1 MQSMTWLV
9 ELANAQSQEFL
20 DLQDIGGRYYQL
32 KRGFLDKLR
41 ALVEQAPNYQLRVGA
56 IQSAKGSKGS
66 ANAPFVLIL
75 VTSAGLTVSFLGS
88 IGDKGH
94 GRIVG
99 VWPAQFRGVLEADQ
113 DAILNLLYIATER
126 PEAVRHLELVF

>member
-1 MQSMTWLV
+1 VQSMTWLV
-9 ELANAQSQEFL
+9 ELANAQPQEFL
-20 DLQDIGGRYYQL
+20 DLQDIGDRYYQL
-32 KRGFLDKLR
+32 RRGFLDKLR
-41 ALVEQAPNYQLRVGA
+41 ALVEQAPNYHLRVGA
-56 IQSAKGSKGS
+56 IQSARGSDG
-66 ANAPFVLIL
+66 AVIVPFILLL

-88 IGDKGH
+88 ITDKGH

-99 VWPAQFRGVLEADQ
+99 VWPAQFRGVLKADQ

>member
-1 MQSMTWLV
+1 MTWLV

-20 DLQDIGGRYYQL
+20 DLQDIGGQYYQL
-32 KRGFLDKLR
+32 KQGFLDKLR
-41 ALVEQAPNYQLRVGA
+41 DLVEQAPNYHLRVGA
-56 IQSAKGSKGS
+56 IQSAKGRKGT
-66 ANAPFVLIL
+66 ATAPFIL
-75 VTSAGLTVSFLGS
+75 VFVTSAGLTVSFLGS
-88 IGDKGH
+88 ITDRGD

-99 VWPAQFRGVLEADQ
+99 VWPAQFQGVLKVDQ

>member
-1 MQSMTWLV
+1 MTWLV
-9 ELANAQSQEFL
+9 ELTNGQSQEFL
-20 DLQDIGGRYYQL
+20 DLQDIGGRYYHL

-41 ALVEQAPNYQLRVGA
+41 ALAEQAPNYHLCIGA
-56 IQSAKGSKGS
+56 MKSIKGSKGT
-66 ANAPFVLIL
+66 ANLHFILVL

-88 IGDKGH
+88 ITDKGH